1 MAWSFGCQLAGGKDG
16 GNCRIALRF
25 QRNDDLSGPSV
36 RRANNVCVAVEVCD
50 INPRRTRRPQNQIE
64 RCARQTIVTL
74 MRHET
79 SPKHV
84 DRTRRRG
91 KQSLAER
98 RQHRRDQL
106 EPSRQRGIFDVE
118 HLGRG
123 FAEMHNQIGTTL

>member
-64 RCARQTIVTL
+64 RRAETCKPLQPEPKSALKQIRIARDPDWWKS
-74 MRHET
+74 RSEC
-79 SPKHV
+79 
-84 DRTRRRG
+84 
-91 KQSLAER
+91 
-98 RQHRRDQL
+98 
-106 EPSRQRGIFDVE
+106 EPNG
-118 HLGRG
+118 
-123 FAEMHNQIGTTL
+123 